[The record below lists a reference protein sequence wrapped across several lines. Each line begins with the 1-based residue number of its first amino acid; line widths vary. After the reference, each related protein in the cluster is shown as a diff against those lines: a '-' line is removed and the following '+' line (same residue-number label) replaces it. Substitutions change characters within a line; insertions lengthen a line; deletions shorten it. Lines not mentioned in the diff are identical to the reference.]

1 MPAVLQAS
9 TATPGRQPICTGKTM
24 NRVLKKVIVSAV
36 ALITLMLLS
45 STFLFNWKIIP
56 PGYTGVK
63 INRLVDRGIKHE
75 DIATGFV
82 FYNPVQTQLIVYPT
96 FVQRVVWTRDMHEG
110 NPINEELTFNTRDS
124 VPVTLDVAVSFALA
138 ADRVPDFYTKFRAD
152 RIETF
157 THGFLR
163 DTARNVIV
171 AVGSEFTFDDVNGPK
186 KEEFLELIAKK
197 LDAKV
202 AVYGVGIQQ
211 FGLIGS
217 LRPPQALVEAVG
229 AKTKAIQDS
238 IRTENEVRSAQAEA
252 KKRVAIAEGEA
263 AANRALLA
271 SIEPKLLDW
280 ERLKLQ
286 KDAINKWNGVMPS
299 VMTEGGGSM
308 LFNIPTTG
316 IGVPAAKR

>member
-1 MPAVLQAS
+1 MNSALRKVLF
-9 TATPGRQPICTGKTM
+9 AT
-24 NRVLKKVIVSAV
+24 V
-36 ALITLMLLS
+36 ALLVLVLLS
-45 STFLFNWKIIP
+45 STFLLSWKIIP
-56 PGYTGVK
+56 PGYTGIKV
-63 INRLVDRGIKHE
+63 NRLVDRGIKHE
-75 DIATGFV
+75 DITTGFV

-96 FVQRVVWTRDMHEG
+96 FVQRVVWTRDEHEG
-110 NPINEELTFNTRDS
+110 HPVNEELTFNTRDS

-138 ADRVPDFYTKFRAD
+138 ADRVPEFYTKFRAD

-163 DTARNVIV
+163 DTARNIIV

-186 KEEFLELIAKK
+186 KEEFLDTIARK

-217 LRPPQALVEAVG
+217 LRPPPALLEAVG
-229 AKTKAIQDS
+229 AKTRAIQDA
-238 IRTENEVRSAQAEA
+238 IRTENELRSAQAEA

-271 SIEPKLLDW
+271 SIEPKLLEW

-286 KDAINKWNGVMPS
+286 KDAIGKWNGAMPS
-299 VMTEGGGSM
+299 VMTDSGGAM
-308 LFNIPTTG
+308 LFNIP
-316 IGVPAAKR
+316 GVGTQAGSGKHKD